1 MSSNPTYPVGTI
13 AKLLM
18 LSERRVQQLTA
29 SGVIPKVGH
38 GKYELA
44 PAVQAYIRFLQGTK
58 GGEESPVDFN
68 VEKALLTKAQREREE
83 LELALAR
90 KEVAPVKD
98 FERAQSRAF
107 AQIRANVMNVP
118 QRVVLSLL
126 GETDESRFKSALRRE
141 LVSALEQSAELL
153 EADETAELGDLAEDE

>member
-1 MSSNPTYPVGTI
+1 MSGSPTYPVGTI

-44 PAVQAYIRFLQGTK
+44 PAVQAYIRYLQGSK
-58 GGEESPVDFN
+58 GSDDSPVDFN

-83 LELALAR
+83 LDLAVAR
-90 KEVAPVKD
+90 REVAPVAD
-98 FERAQSRAF
+98 FERAQARAF
-107 AQIRANVMNVP
+107 AQIRANVLNVP
-118 QRVVLSLL
+118 QRVVMQVL
-126 GETDESRFKSALRRE
+126 GETDETRFKAALRRE
-141 LVSALEQSAELL
+141 LVSALEESAELL
-153 EADETAELGDLAEDE
+153 DTDESPDLSDLTEDE